1 MALQRKSNH
10 AKTDDGTMGMGAIK
24 KDLNAERRQSL
35 LTKLLNGGVD
45 DDDDDHVH
53 DDCGYCV

>member
-24 KDLNAERRQSL
+24 KE
-35 LTKLLNGGVD
+35 D
-45 DDDDDHVH
+45 DDDDHRHVH